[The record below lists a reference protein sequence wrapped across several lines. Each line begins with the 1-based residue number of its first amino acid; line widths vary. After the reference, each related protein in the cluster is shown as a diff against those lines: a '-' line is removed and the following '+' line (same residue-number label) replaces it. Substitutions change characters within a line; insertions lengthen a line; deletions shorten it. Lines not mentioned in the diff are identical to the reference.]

1 MYLFKY
7 YERMHGKI
15 LFSRVIIYMTMFKN
29 GISENEI
36 EDILSLDDDV
46 LYDIFEFHAPP
57 VRKLPIAL
65 WARIKNDLKEYMVE
79 KEIDDTRVIY
89 W

>member
-1 MYLFKY
+1 MEKI
-7 YERMHGKI
+7 HGKM
-15 LFSRVIIYMTMFKN
+15 LFSRTIIYMSLFKN
-29 GISENEI
+29 GICESEL
-36 EDILSLDDDV
+36 EDILCLDDDV

-79 KEIDDTRVIY
+79 KEIDDTRGIY